1 MFDIKERLE
10 RDNHFTVS
18 FSCYMVE
25 LYLDKLLDLLVPDG
39 GKLPIGHQSAPDQL
53 KIREDPQTGMIFI
66 QNVNHRKLNKYQD
79 AVDTFELG
87 LKSRKVGATNMND
100 RSSRSHLV
108 FSVVIEARNN
118 NNGEI

>member
-25 LYLDKLLDLLVPDG
+25 LYLDKLLDLLPDG
-39 GKLPIGHQSAPDQL
+39 GKQALGHQSAPDPL

-66 QNVNHRKLNKYQD
+66 QNVNQARAESFYQ
-79 AVDTFELG
+79 
-87 LKSRKVGATNMND
+87 
-100 RSSRSHLV
+100 
-108 FSVVIEARNN
+108 
-118 NNGEI
+118 

>member
-25 LYLDKLLDLLVPDG
+25 LYLDKLLDLLGPDG
-39 GKLPIGHQSAPDQL
+39 SKQPPGHSTDQL

-66 QNVNHRKLNKYQD
+66 QNVNHRRLTRYQD
-79 AVDTFELG
+79 AVDIFNLG
-87 LKSRKVGATNMND
+87 LKSRKVGSTGMND
-100 RSSRSHLV
+100 HSSRSHLV

-118 NNGEI
+118 NNGDI

>member
-39 GKLPIGHQSAPDQL
+39 AKQSIGHHSASDQL

-66 QNVNHRKLNKYQD
+66 
-79 AVDTFELG
+79 
-87 LKSRKVGATNMND
+87 
-100 RSSRSHLV
+100 
-108 FSVVIEARNN
+108 
-118 NNGEI
+118 